1 MEVQAFDTLTW
12 STSVVLSAAS
22 LRKKI
27 QCIVCGCM
35 CVSRCVLTVNQ
46 ILNIV
51 LLDWLHI
58 NKVEKIYIFLH
69 GSEAF
74 GSKLQI
80 FQGSFVSQFPEE
92 TWIQRKQQQIKKFDL
107 KASEPC

>member
-58 NKVEKIYIFLH
+58 NKVGK
-69 GSEAF
+69 
-74 GSKLQI
+74 KKTT
-80 FQGSFVSQFPEE
+80 EE
-92 TWIQRKQQQIKKFDL
+92 R
-107 KASEPC
+107 

>member
-1 MEVQAFDTLTW
+1 MEGQAFDTLTW

-58 NKVEKIYIFLH
+58 NKV
-69 GSEAF
+69 G
-74 GSKLQI
+74 
-80 FQGSFVSQFPEE
+80 
-92 TWIQRKQQQIKKFDL
+92 KKNL
-107 KASEPC
+107 KASITMAANPSLMICLSGEGRT